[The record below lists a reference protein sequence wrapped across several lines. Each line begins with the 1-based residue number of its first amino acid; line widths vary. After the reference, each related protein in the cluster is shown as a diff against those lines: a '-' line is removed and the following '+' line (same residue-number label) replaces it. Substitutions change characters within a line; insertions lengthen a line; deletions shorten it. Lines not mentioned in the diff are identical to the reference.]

1 MRLITVGCSQTY
13 GHALPDCYVEDSR
26 TDDGLGVAEQPSKMA
41 FPQLIGDYLELEV
54 CNLSWP
60 GGSTKNM
67 WYELVHFDYKPTD
80 KVLCVWTFANRSMIV
95 KRGKKMHLGIWPSL
109 VPMNKAYQ
117 KFVATSNSDEDLELQ
132 SYQYMDHAHKVVAPQ
147 VESILHYKLSKVQY
161 ETMPNWC
168 EFKFQNALDCIVPPD
183 TMDLALD
190 DRHYGIN
197 SHKSIARQMI
207 QDLTIDA
214 N

>member
-13 GHALPDCYVEDSR
+13 GHALPDCYVEDGR
-26 TDDGLGVAEQPSKMA
+26 TDDGLGIAEQPSKMA

-80 KVLCVWTFANRSMIV
+80 KVICVWTFPNRSMVV

-117 KFVATSNSDEDLELQ
+117 KFVAISNSDEDLELQ
-132 SYQYMDHAHKVVAPQ
+132 AYQHMDHAHKVVAPQ
-147 VESILHYKLSKVQY
+147 VDSILHYKLSRVQY
-161 ETMPNWC
+161 ETMPSWC
-168 EFKFQNALDCIVPPD
+168 EFNFHNALDCIVPPE

-190 DRHYGIN
+190 DRHYGIE
-197 SHKSIARQMI
+197 SHKRIARQMI